1 MQEIS
6 QLQLMDEVFH
16 KDQFVKEEKSIKA
29 CQREESK
36 EEEKVQKEIKEEEE
50 ETEEEERKSEEKV
63 GLCQEV
69 VLSP

>member
-16 KDQFVKEEKSIKA
+16 KDQFVKEEKRIEA

-50 ETEEEERKSEEKV
+50 ETEEEERKSEERV

>member
-1 MQEIS
+1 MQEIF

-16 KDQFVKEEKSIKA
+16 KDQFVKEEKRIEA

-36 EEEKVQKEIKEEEE
+36 EEEKVQKEIKEEE

>member
-6 QLQLMDEVFH
+6 QQQLMDEVFH
-16 KDQFVKEEKSIKA
+16 KDQFVKEEKRIEA